1 MAKST
6 ISLDDNFIFKF
17 PKKYQGYFDPNYWE
31 VIKKFSKINELYVLV
46 YDHNSKIRYG
56 YWYDEDDSWV
66 CQNIGDYKPYLE
78 EI

>member
-17 PKKYQGYFDPNYWE
+17 PKKYQDPTSAEESDYP
-31 VIKKFSKINELYVLV
+31 
-46 YDHNSKIRYG
+46 
-56 YWYDEDDSWV
+56 V
-66 CQNIGDYKPYLE
+66 CQHIGDYKPYLE